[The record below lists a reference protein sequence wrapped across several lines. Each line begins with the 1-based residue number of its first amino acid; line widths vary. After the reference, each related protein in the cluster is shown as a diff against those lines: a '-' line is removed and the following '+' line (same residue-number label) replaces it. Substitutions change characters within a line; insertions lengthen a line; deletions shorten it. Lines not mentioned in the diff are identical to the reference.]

1 MHANITP
8 AQSTRYELRYQ
19 GAPYCEGE
27 AGELV
32 SWHRT
37 REAAEAIRRAARL
50 NATLYRNSRISVR
63 PMKFGNVWVLV
74 GCGKANPA
82 KK

>member
-37 REAAEAIRRAARL
+37 REAAEAALRRLRSSPKHYG
-50 NATLYRNSRISVR
+50 NTRIVEVQR
-63 PMKFGNVWVLV
+63 
-74 GCGKANPA
+74 
-82 KK
+82 